1 MKIKELR
8 LKQKKTRKEV
18 AENLNI
24 GMQNYINY
32 EMGYR
37 RPDYETL
44 IKLADYFGTTVDY
57 ILEHNSPYVM
67 DISLLGQPQIDL
79 MNKIKNCSEQTCLQL
94 DAYLDGLKSNKK

>member
-8 LKQKKTRKEV
+8 LKQKKTRKQV
-18 AENLNI
+18 AESLNM

-44 IKLADYFGTTVDY
+44 MKLADYFGTTVDY

-67 DISLLGQPQIDL
+67 DISLLSQTQIDL
-79 MNKIKNCSEQTCLQL
+79 MDKIKNCSEKTCLQL

>member
-67 DISLLGQPQIDL
+67 DISLLNQAQIDL